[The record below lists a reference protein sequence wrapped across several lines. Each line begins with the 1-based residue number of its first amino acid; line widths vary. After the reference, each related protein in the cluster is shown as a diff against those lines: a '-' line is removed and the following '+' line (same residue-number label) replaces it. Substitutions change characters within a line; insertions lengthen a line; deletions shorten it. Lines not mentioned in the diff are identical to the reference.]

1 MRRNDPRGG
10 AGPNRKPPPTRQ
22 CPCRSSP
29 PTGQD
34 PRRLDSRWLS
44 SLQPP
49 SVETLH
55 RLDHGRSHPQ
65 THPHRSRSAR
75 DGIHHA
81 RSLTTVFGTE
91 GRPGSLLQ
99 SRRPFALGLTHHL
112 PLSCTGSTPRLQPSR
127 NPVYSAHAL
136 ATLTPDPIAGTSST
150 DPLRP
155 RPSRATHR
163 SAGPLLGHATR

>member
-1 MRRNDPRGG
+1 M
-10 AGPNRKPPPTRQ
+10 
-22 CPCRSSP
+22 
-29 PTGQD
+29 
-34 PRRLDSRWLS
+34 
-44 SLQPP
+44 
-49 SVETLH
+49 ETLH
-55 RLDHGRSHPQ
+55 GLHYGRPYPQ
-65 THPHRSRSAR
+65 THPHRSGYAR
-75 DGIHHA
+75 DAIHHA

-99 SRRPFALGLTHHL
+99 SGRPFALGFTRHL

-155 RPSRATHR
+155 RPSRAPHR
-163 SAGPLLGHATR
+163 SAGSLLGHATR